1 MAKNKVKRNK
11 LHFLYYI
18 CDVTFTFVGV
28 VFSYLTLYWANVG
41 TPDFNSRILPTM
53 LIYAASISILTI
65 IVFSIFKVYK
75 TLTRNFSLTDAIRIA
90 LLTFIVNLVGFI
102 IMIILHNV
110 RSLGIERPTGFSWI
124 LSTLCLCALLP
135 SLRLSNR
142 FIRLF
147 TTSFKRKEVINTIII
162 GAGVNGRNV
171 MEETKNNAQV
181 NNRVVAFVDDDI
193 SKIGSY
199 MYGIPVVG
207 PISELPTFVNKYNVQ
222 EVIIAVTSIT
232 EEKIKEIAKSIINL
246 PVRLKRM
253 TPVASLDGPNDKKVF
268 DVDINELLFR
278 SNIELD
284 NSEINN
290 YLANQTVL
298 VTGAGGSIGSELVR
312 QIFKAKPKCIVL
324 FDIYENSTYD
334 IEQELK
340 AMMRKNNDFDTSI
353 KTIIG
358 STYNLKSIE
367 KVIKKYAP
375 SVIYHAAAYKHVPL
389 MEKVPEEAIRTN
401 CIGTYNVAMLADKY
415 KVSKMILVSTDK
427 AVRPTNAMGASKRFA
442 EMVIQYFASKSKYTT
457 YAAVRFGN
465 VLGSNGSV
473 IPLFQKQ
480 IRMGGPVTITDKEMI
495 RYFMTIPEAVSLIL
509 QCSLYA
515 KEGEIFILDMG
526 EPVKIIELAERMIK
540 QAGYIPY
547 SDIEI
552 VTIGLRPGEK
562 LYEEL
567 LLDKTKHIKTAHN
580 KIFIEPID
588 KIYPIEEEIVKLSKA
603 FELDHRNDVKDL
615 IKTIVDTYTPDKR

>member
-1 MAKNKVKRNK
+1 MEKNKKVKRNK
-11 LHFLYYI
+11 LHFLYYV
-18 CDVTFTFVGV
+18 CDLLLSFVMV
-28 VFSYLTLYWANVG
+28 VFSYLTQSWREIG
-41 TPDFNSRILPTM
+41 SSSFNNEVLPVM
-53 LIYAASISILTI
+53 LTYSASIAVITVAIFML
-65 IVFSIFKVYK
+65 FKVYK

-90 LLTFIVNLVGFI
+90 ILTLSVNVVGFVTI
-102 IMIILHNV
+102 IILQKCI
-110 RSLGIERPTGFSWI
+110 GCIRPSAFSWI
-124 LSTLCLCALLP
+124 LSTVCLCALLP
-135 SLRLSNR
+135 TLRLSNR

-147 TTSFKRKEVINTIII
+147 TTSFKRKEVVNTIII

-171 MEETKNNAQV
+171 MEETKNNASV
-181 NNRVVAFVDDDI
+181 NNKVVAFVDDDM

-207 PISELPTFVNKYNVQ
+207 PISELPSFVNKYNVK
-222 EVIIAVTSIT
+222 EVIIAVTSIS
-232 EEKIKEIAKSIINL
+232 EEKVKEIAKSIINL

-253 TPVASLDGPNDKKVF
+253 TPAATLDGPNDKKVF
-268 DVDINELLFR
+268 DVDIDELLFR
-278 SNIELD
+278 NDITLD
-284 NSEINN
+284 NTNINS
-290 YLANQTVL
+290 YLNNQTVM

-312 QIFKAKPKCIVL
+312 QIFKARPKCIVL

-340 AMMRKNNDFDTSI
+340 ALMRKDNSIDIAI

-358 STYNLKSIE
+358 STYNLRSVE
-367 KVIKKYAP
+367 NVIKKYRP

-389 MEKVPEEAIRTN
+389 MEKVPAEAIRTN
-401 CIGTYNVAMLADKY
+401 CLGTYNVALMADKY
-415 KVSKMILVSTDK
+415 EVNKMILISTDK

-442 EMVIQYFASKSKYTT
+442 EMVIQYFAKHSKHTT

-473 IPLFQKQ
+473 IPLFKKQ
-480 IRMGGPVTITDKEMI
+480 IQMGGPVTITDKEMI

-509 QCSLYA
+509 QASLYA

-547 SDIEI
+547 TDIEI

-567 LLDKTKHIKTAHN
+567 LLDKTKQIKTAHN

-588 KIYPIEEEIVKLSKA
+588 KVYPVEEELKELTKA
-603 FELDHRNDVKDL
+603 FEMEQRNDIKDL
-615 IKTIVDTYTPDKR
+615 IKTVVTTYTPDKR